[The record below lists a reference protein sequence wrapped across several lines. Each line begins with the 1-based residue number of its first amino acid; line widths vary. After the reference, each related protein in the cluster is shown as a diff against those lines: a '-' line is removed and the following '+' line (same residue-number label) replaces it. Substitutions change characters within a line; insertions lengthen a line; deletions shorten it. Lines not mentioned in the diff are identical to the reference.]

1 VSAASPANT
10 AVHASLA
17 PTPAHV
23 PAAVQVHPSPA
34 SSAVAAPANS
44 AHAGAS
50 LAGASTSLAAQ
61 NDRFAQA
68 MGQKRAGD
76 LSGADATL
84 ETLLRDHPGGPLAE
98 SALVE
103 RMRIVSRMDRARGK
117 DLAAVYLR
125 RHPQGAA
132 RVEAERLIAGEP

>member
-1 VSAASPANT
+1 
-10 AVHASLA
+10 
-17 PTPAHV
+17 
-23 PAAVQVHPSPA
+23 
-34 SSAVAAPANS
+34 
-44 AHAGAS
+44 
-50 LAGASTSLAAQ
+50 
-61 NDRFAQA
+61 